1 MVWPPDL
8 TIRKCLLTIALLNM
22 FRKNMFEKYERLGR
36 ENKVKREE
44 KERET
49 EVKNAKSQRTFSKQ
63 RTEKRKRAAG
73 MINQMV
79 SSSE

>member
-1 MVWPPDL
+1 MWPPDL

-22 FRKNMFEKYERLGR
+22 FRKSMFEKYERLGR

-44 KERET
+44 KET

>member
-1 MVWPPDL
+1 
-8 TIRKCLLTIALLNM
+8 M

-44 KERET
+44 KET